1 MLRLKTRVK
10 KVKEIRKIQEQ
21 MIETNADD
29 YMVGLFNGLE
39 MAVAILENRE
49 PKFRATVKESQI
61 VEHEEKEQCG
71 RTITSGI
78 KKKGSVEH
86 ERCNTENT

>member
-10 KVKEIRKIQEQ
+10 KVKEIRKVQEK

-49 PKFRATVKESQI
+49 PKFRATVVKEQQI
-61 VEHEEKEQCG
+61 VEHEGEQYG
-71 RTITSGI
+71 RTVASGI
-78 KKKGSVEH
+78 KKKGSI
-86 ERCNTENT
+86 

>member
-1 MLRLKTRVK
+1 MLRLKTRVR
-10 KVKEIRKIQEQ
+10 KVKEIRKVQEK

-49 PKFRATVKESQI
+49 PEFRATVKEQQI
-61 VEHEEKEQCG
+61 VEHEGEQYG
-71 RTITSGI
+71 RTVASGI
-78 KKKGSVEH
+78 KKKGSI
-86 ERCNTENT
+86 

>member
-10 KVKEIRKIQEQ
+10 KVKEIRKVQEQ
-21 MIETNADD
+21 MIETNADY

-49 PKFRATVKESQI
+49 PEFRATVKEPQI
-61 VEHEEKEQCG
+61 VEHEEEQCG
-71 RTITSGI
+71 RTIVSGI
-78 KKKGSVEH
+78 KRKGSVKH